1 MQKIHF
7 TSAMLIIASLVG
19 GCGSMATSTSMLDQ
33 VRADYAAAQNDSKI
47 ASYASAELQSAGL
60 ALVAANQAAGKN
72 ESAEDVNKLAYLA
85 QQKLALTQE
94 VAKQKEAEASLASS
108 GKQRDQMRLEQ
119 RTLETNQAVNAA
131 NQAKR
136 ETAQAQSDTA
146 QAQSESMNA
155 QRQSQEANA
164 RAALLEQQLSQ
175 LASKK
180 TERGIVI
187 TLGDVLFGTDLA
199 NLSAAGIES
208 VQTLAKILQ
217 QNPQR
222 VVQIEGFTDSTGS
235 AAHNQEL
242 SQRRASVVRKA
253 LQETGIGQDRM
264 SIFAYGEAFPVAAN
278 DTAAH
283 RQLNRRVEIV
293 LSDDSGKIAS
303 R

>member
-19 GCGSMATSTSMLDQ
+19 GCGSMATSTTMLEQ
-33 VRADYAAAQNDSKI
+33 VRADYAAAQNDARI

-119 RTLETNQAVNAA
+119 RTMETNQAVNMA
-131 NQAKR
+131 NQARR

-146 QAQSESMNA
+146 QAQSDSMNA
-155 QRQSQEANA
+155 QRQTEDANA

-187 TLGDVLFGTDLA
+187 TLGDVLFGTDMA
-199 NLSAAGIES
+199 NLSAAGVES

-253 LQETGIGQDRM
+253 LQESGIGQDRM
-264 SIFAYGEAFPVAAN
+264 SIFAYGEAFPVAQN

-293 LSDDSGKIAS
+293 LSDDSGKIAA

>member
-19 GCGSMATSTSMLDQ
+19 GCGSMATSTSMLEQ
-33 VRADYAAAQNDSKI
+33 VRADYAAAQNDARI

-94 VAKQKEAEASLASS
+94 VAKQKEAEASLANS
-108 GKQRDQMRLEQ
+108 GKQRDKMRLEQ
-119 RTLETNQAVNAA
+119 RTMEVNQAVNMA

-136 ETAQAQSDTA
+136 ETAQAQSDAA
-146 QAQSESMNA
+146 QAQNDSMNA
-155 QRQSQEANA
+155 QRQTQDANA
-164 RAALLEQQLSQ
+164 RAALLAQQLSQ

-187 TLGDVLFGTDLA
+187 TLGDVLFATDMA
-199 NLSAAGIES
+199 NLSAAGVES
-208 VQTLAKILQ
+208 VQTLANILQ

-253 LQETGIGQDRM
+253 LQEIGIGPDRM
-264 SIFAYGEAFPVAAN
+264 TIFAYGEAFPVAAN

-293 LSDDSGKIAS
+293 LSDDSGKIAA